1 MVRVTPINRVVV
13 FLLTMMLAFGSLP
26 ALAQDSTPVA
36 TPSATE
42 TGVPPATP
50 TEDVSPP
57 VEEGTP
63 PVDEATPPIEEEAT
77 PPLVG
82 PSTPDTSP
90 SASPVAEPAGTVD
103 LDVLFIGAHPDDEAW
118 ALSTYGQWNEFHDV
132 QVGVI
137 TITRGEGGGNAVG
150 TEEGPALGLLREA
163 EERSAV
169 GVAGIEHVYN
179 LDQVDFYYTVSAELT
194 ADTWG
199 YEETLEKVVRVVR
212 ATKPEVIV
220 TMSPAPTPGNHG
232 HHQMAAR
239 LAVDA
244 YYTAA
249 EADAFPGQISDEGLD
264 AWRVSR
270 IFRSAFSGESQPGP
284 MCAETLA
291 PTDPTDVAFGVW
303 AGTESEIHGD
313 TWANLER
320 QGQRQYASQGWAG
333 FPDAPDDPNE
343 IACDVFTLIDSRT
356 PFDTENYSTTAAIE
370 GAVLPAEGGLPLGT
384 ELYITTDSFH
394 VTPGQPFEATIHARL
409 VDASADAEVQL
420 TAPEGWD
427 IGEATEG
434 GADGELTWTYA
445 VTPGADATVDER
457 ALLSATLTSGGASGT
472 TVEAVEVTAAVT
484 GSLEPLPEVAY
495 FREWV
500 EQVNVPQLDS
510 LIFPV
515 FSMGVGETRDIA
527 VEVENRSDET
537 VSATVELALPAG
549 FEAESTKAEVADLP
563 GGETTTVTFTVTNTD
578 DTLATSNEAGEEGY
592 YPLTITTTAGSSSST
607 QEAGIN
613 LVPSTT
619 VPYAETAPT
628 VDGSV
633 AEGEYTGEALD
644 LGRVWEGQ
652 PVDSPADG
660 SGTAYVTYD
669 DEGIYI
675 AVEVTDDTLGTVLP
689 ANDAKRHWRTDS
701 VEIAIDPLGT
711 ASNTSATFKVGV
723 FPTTEEGEPAAY
735 RDADAF
741 QGPIEETAPGMQVA
755 STVNEPFDGYVI
767 EVMIPYDA
775 LPADVDPAN
784 AAMNIFIY
792 DSDTQDLTGQTR
804 LGWSTWGGV
813 QGDPYRWGKT
823 VFEAPGGAATPD
835 AADVD
840 PTVDEPV
847 MPLEAAQSIHSP
859 QSIRQSASDGVGLGG
874 NPRIPDGEG
883 VTIDSVSVT
892 DGAPVVELSTAS
904 AGDLYIVH
912 VVDGAVV
919 AEEQV
924 TLGAGEAH
932 VFTSTAPGGGE
943 VLISFQDEQGRVQAL
958 AEPVGS

>member
-1 MVRVTPINRVVV
+1 MHRMTLINRVVV
-13 FLLTMMLAFGSLP
+13 VLLTMMLAFGTLP

-42 TGVPPATP
+42 SITPPATP
-50 TEDVSPP
+50 TEVVVPPADEGTPPLEEATPP
-57 VEEGTP
+57 VEE
-63 PVDEATPPIEEEAT
+63 VAT

-82 PSTPDTSP
+82 PSTPGASP
-90 SASPVAEPAGTVD
+90 AASPVADLAGTVD

-118 ALSTYGQWNEFHDV
+118 ALSTYGQWNELHDV

-150 TEEGPALGLLREA
+150 TEEGPALGLLRED
-163 EERSAV
+163 EERRAV

-179 LDQVDFYYTVSAELT
+179 LDEVDFYYTVSAELT

-199 YEETLEKVVRVVR
+199 YDETLEKVVRVVR
-212 ATKPEVIV
+212 ATQPEVIV

-249 EADAFPGQISDEGLD
+249 EADAFPAQISDEDLD

-270 IFRSAFSGESQPGP
+270 IFRSAFAGESQPGP

-333 FPDAPDDPNE
+333 FPDAPEDPNE

-356 PFDTENYSTTAAIE
+356 PFDTENFSTTAAIE
-370 GAVLPAEGGLPLGT
+370 GAVLQAEGGLPLGT
-384 ELYITTDSFH
+384 ELYITTDTFH
-394 VTPGQPFEATIHARL
+394 VTPGQPFEATVHAGL
-409 VDASADAEVQL
+409 IDGSADAEVEL
-420 TAPEGWD
+420 TAPEGWEV
-427 IGEATEG
+427 GEATEG
-434 GADGELTWTYA
+434 EMSWTYT
-445 VTPGADATVDER
+445 VTPGADAAVDER
-457 ALLSATLTSGGASGT
+457 ALLSATLTSGGASGM
-472 TVEAVEVTAAVT
+472 TVEPVDVTAAVT
-484 GSLEPLPEVAY
+484 GSLEALPEVAY

-500 EQVNVPQLDS
+500 EQVDVPQLDS

-515 FSMGVGETRDIA
+515 FSMGVGETREIT
-527 VEVENRSDET
+527 VNVENRSDET
-537 VSATVELALPAG
+537 ASGTVELALPAG
-549 FEAESTKAEVADLP
+549 FDAESTSAEVADLA
-563 GGETTTVTFTVTNTD
+563 GGESATVTFTVTNTD
-578 DTLATSNEAGEEGY
+578 KTLGTSNEAGETGHY
-592 YPLTITTTAGSSSST
+592 AFTITTSTDSGSSV
-607 QEAGIN
+607 QDAGIN
-613 LVPSTT
+613 LVPATT
-619 VPYAETAPT
+619 VPYAESAPS
-628 VDGSV
+628 VDGTI

-652 PVDSPADG
+652 PVDSEADG

-669 DEGIYI
+669 DAGVYI

-689 ANDAKRHWRTDS
+689 ASDAKRHWRTDS

-741 QGPIEETAPGMQVA
+741 QGPIEETAPGMEVA

-767 EVMIPYDA
+767 EVMIPHDA
-775 LPADVDPAN
+775 LPAEIDPEN

-813 QGDPYRWGKT
+813 QGDPYRWGT
-823 VFEAPGGAATPD
+823 TTFEAPGGAATP
-835 AADVD
+835 AAARVVS
-840 PTVDEPV
+840 PTVDDPV

-859 QSIRQSASDGVGLGG
+859 QSIRQSANDGVGLGG
-874 NPRIPDGEG
+874 NPVIPDGEG
-883 VTIDSVSVT
+883 VTIDNVT
-892 DGAPVVELSTAS
+892 VADGVPVIELSTAS

-919 AEEQV
+919 AEETV
-924 TLGAGEAH
+924 TLGAGETYAY
-932 VFTSTAPGGGE
+932 TLTASGGGE
-943 VLISFQDEQGRVQAL
+943 VLISFQDEQGRVQAI
-958 AEPVGS
+958 AEAFGP